1 MMRGDIL
8 KEFLSKIKNLPGW
21 ESVKDI
27 TKEKLLEFS
36 RLYTFDDDTI
46 LYLEGQADIPVF
58 IVLKGYAI
66 LSKFS
71 EKGEEKILY
80 IITEGEFINELSIDF
95 FKTSNS
101 TRALKDSIIISIMPK
116 DLLRLMEKDF
126 ELNLLV
132 LRSLSKKVR
141 RTQRQALNLGRLK
154 TGQRI
159 ASRLWKLSRDYGILQ
174 KDGSILID
182 LPINQS
188 DIGAMVGTSR
198 ETVSRFIK
206 KLENENIL
214 FLKGHKIV
222 IRDREALLDYVKS
235 EITLN

>member
-1 MMRGDIL
+1 MIRGDIL
-8 KEFLSKIKNLPGW
+8 QSYLPQMKNLKGW
-21 ESVKDI
+21 ESVKDS
-27 TKEKLLEFS
+27 TKERLLSFS
-36 RLYTFDDDTI
+36 RGHNINEDTI
-46 LYLEGQADIPVF
+46 LYLEGQADVPIF
-58 IVLKGYAI
+58 IVIKGYAI

-71 EKGEEKILY
+71 EKGGEKILY
-80 IITEGEFINELSIDF
+80 IFSEGEFINELAVDF
-95 FKTSNS
+95 QKTSNS
-101 TRALKDSIIISIMPK
+101 TRALKDSVLISIMAK
-116 DLLRLMEKDF
+116 DLLKLMEEDF
-126 ELNLLV
+126 NLNLIV

-159 ASRLWKLSRDYGILQ
+159 ASRLWKLSRDYGVLQ

-206 KLENENIL
+206 KLENEDVL
-214 FLKGHKIV
+214 YLKGHKIV
-222 IRDREALLDYVKS
+222 IKDRTALLNHVK
-235 EITLN
+235 LDD

>member
-1 MMRGDIL
+1 MIRGGIL
-8 KEFLSKIKNLPGW
+8 QSFLPHIKNLKGW
-21 ESVKDI
+21 ETVNDV
-27 TKEKLLEFS
+27 TKKKLINLS
-36 RLYTFDDDTI
+36 RGHVVNEDTI
-46 LYLEGQADIPVF
+46 LYLEGQSDVPIF

-80 IITEGEFINELSIDF
+80 IISEGEFINELAVDF
-95 FKTSNS
+95 QKTSNS
-101 TRALKDSIIISIMPK
+101 TRALKDSILISIIAK
-116 DLLRLMEKDF
+116 DLLKLMEEDF
-126 ELNLLV
+126 NLNLLV
-132 LRSLSKKVR
+132 LKSLSKKVR

-159 ASRLWKLSRDYGILQ
+159 ASRLWKLSRDYGIVL
-174 KDGSILID
+174 KDDSVLID

-206 KLENENIL
+206 KLENENVL
-214 FLKGHKIV
+214 YLKGHKIV
-222 IRDREALLDYVKS
+222 IKDRSALLNYVKL
-235 EITLN
+235 ED

>member
-1 MMRGDIL
+1 M
-8 KEFLSKIKNLPGW
+8 KELLPQIRNLRGW
-21 ESVKDI
+21 ESVEDI

-36 RLYTFDDDTI
+36 RLHIVEEDTI

-80 IITEGEFINELSIDF
+80 IFSEGEFINELAIDQL
-95 FKTSNS
+95 KTSNS
-101 TRALKDSIIISIMPK
+101 TRALKDSILISIMPK

-126 ELNLLV
+126 DLNLLV

-159 ASRLWKLSRDYGILQ
+159 ASRLWKLSRDYGTLE

-206 KLENENIL
+206 KLENEDVL
-214 FLKGHKIV
+214 FLKGHKIA
-222 IRDREALLDYVKS
+222 IRDRDALLKYVKT
-235 EITLN
+235 EDQ

>member
-1 MMRGDIL
+1 
-8 KEFLSKIKNLPGW
+8 
-21 ESVKDI
+21 
-27 TKEKLLEFS
+27 
-36 RLYTFDDDTI
+36 
-46 LYLEGQADIPVF
+46 
-58 IVLKGYAI
+58 
-66 LSKFS
+66 
-71 EKGEEKILY
+71 
-80 IITEGEFINELSIDF
+80 
-95 FKTSNS
+95 
-101 TRALKDSIIISIMPK
+101 MPK
-116 DLLRLMEKDF
+116 DLLTLMEKDF

-214 FLKGHKIV
+214 FLKGHKIL
-222 IRDREALLDYVKS
+222 IKDRDALLDYVKS
-235 EITLN
+235 EGTLN